1 MRKQQQLSA
10 VHTIGPCPAPVS
22 TGREGAAGARG
33 APGGWR
39 TAAAGAQAAAEAQ
52 AAVGAQA
59 AGGRRTAAADGG
71 AHAAPAGGTAWRAR
85 TADDAAARAAFP
97 DWRFAPNIGGHP
109 GVYEIENRALDP
121 GGHLLAAMRRL
132 APWEGRRL
140 VDLGCGT
147 GFWLPGYAKEAAR
160 VTGVEPD
167 PVLRARAAD
176 RIRDLPHAEVLP
188 GSAERLPLPDRS
200 VDVVHAR
207 FAYFLSPGI
216 VGGLGTSGTGVV
228 PGASG
233 AQATG
238 PRAGEHGG
246 GALTGAVTQAR
257 APRPGNAPG
266 DAGLA
271 EVMRVLVPGGT
282 LVVVD
287 NDYRWGEFAGLL
299 AAGSKI
305 PPQRLAAGV
314 DAWWR
319 ERGATRHEVR
329 SRWAFASRA
338 DLAAVLEIEMPAAV
352 ARAWLARHPAA
363 TGLSYGYV
371 LFAVTRPE
379 RVLSGAMTRWYW
391 RFKLAL
397 GGAGGEAR

>member
-1 MRKQQQLSA
+1 MSPAADTQ
-10 VHTIGPCPAPVS
+10 TI
-22 TGREGAAGARG
+22 AAGG
-33 APGGWR
+33 S
-39 TAAAGAQAAAEAQ
+39 AAA
-52 AAVGAQA
+52 
-59 AGGRRTAAADGG
+59 GRRTA
-71 AHAAPAGGTAWRAR
+71 

-109 GVYEIENRALDP
+109 DVYEIENRALDP

-132 APWEGRRL
+132 APWDGRRL

-147 GFWLPGYAKEAAR
+147 GFWLPGYARDAAR

-167 PVLRARAAD
+167 PALRARAAD

-216 VGGLGTSGTGVV
+216 VA
-228 PGASG
+228 GADG
-233 AQATG
+233 
-238 PRAGEHGG
+238 
-246 GALTGAVTQAR
+246 
-257 APRPGNAPG
+257 APG

-271 EVMRVLVPGGT
+271 EVMRVLAPGGT
-282 LVVVD
+282 LIVID

-305 PPQRLAAGV
+305 PPQRLAGGI

-319 ERGATRHEVR
+319 ERGASRHEVR
-329 SRWAFASRA
+329 TRWVFTRRD
-338 DLAAVLEIEMPAAV
+338 DLAAVLHIEVPAGA
-352 ARAWLARHPAA
+352 ARAWLARHPTA
-363 TGLSYGYV
+363 TGLSCGYA

-379 RVLSGAMTRWYW
+379 RV
-391 RFKLAL
+391 
-397 GGAGGEAR
+397 

>member
-1 MRKQQQLSA
+1 MRG
-10 VHTIGPCPAPVS
+10 GPRRNA
-22 TGREGAAGARG
+22 
-33 APGGWR
+33 APGTR
-39 TAAAGAQAAAEAQ
+39 LAR
-52 AAVGAQA
+52 
-59 AGGRRTAAADGG
+59 RRT
-71 AHAAPAGGTAWRAR
+71 H
-85 TADDAAARAAFP
+85 TADDGAARAAFP

-109 GVYEIENRALDP
+109 DVYEIENRGLDP
-121 GGHLLAAMRRL
+121 GGHVLAAMRRL
-132 APWEGRRL
+132 APWDGRRL

-147 GFWLPGYAKEAAR
+147 GFWLPGYAIDAAR

-167 PVLRARAAD
+167 PALRARTAG
-176 RIRDLPHAEVLP
+176 RIRDLPRAEVIP
-188 GSAERLPLPDRS
+188 GSGERLPLPDRS

-216 VGGLGTSGTGVV
+216 VA
-228 PGASG
+228 GADG
-233 AQATG
+233 
-238 PRAGEHGG
+238 
-246 GALTGAVTQAR
+246 
-257 APRPGNAPG
+257 APG

-305 PPQRLAAGV
+305 PPQRLAAGI

-319 ERGATRHEVR
+319 ERGATRLEVR
-329 SRWAFASRA
+329 SQWSFARRA
-338 DLAAVLEIEMPAAV
+338 DLAAVLNIEVPAAV

-363 TGLSYGYV
+363 TGLSCGYV

-379 RVLSGAMTRWYW
+379 HV
-391 RFKLAL
+391 
-397 GGAGGEAR
+397 

>member
-1 MRKQQQLSA
+1 LS
-10 VHTIGPCPAPVS
+10 PP
-22 TGREGAAGARG
+22 
-33 APGGWR
+33 
-39 TAAAGAQAAAEAQ
+39 AGAQT
-52 AAVGAQA
+52 A
-59 AGGRRTAAADGG
+59 AGRRIATADGAG
-71 AHAAPAGGTAWRAR
+71 AHAASAGGTGRRAR
-85 TADDAAARAAFP
+85 AADDTAARAAFP

-132 APWEGRRL
+132 APWDGRRL

-147 GFWLPGYAKEAAR
+147 GFWLPGYAGDAAR

-167 PVLRARAAD
+167 PALRVRAAD
-176 RIRDLPHAEVLP
+176 RIRDLPRAEVLP

-207 FAYFLSPGI
+207 FAYFLTPGI
-216 VGGLGTSGTGVV
+216 VGAGTPGVGG
-228 PGASG
+228 PG
-233 AQATG
+233 
-238 PRAGEHGG
+238 GG
-246 GALTGAVTQAR
+246 GAGKAGP
-257 APRPGNAPG
+257 PRRAPG

-282 LVVVD
+282 LIVVD
-287 NDYRWGEFAGLL
+287 NNYRWGEFAGLL

-305 PPQRLAAGV
+305 RPQRLAAGI

-338 DLAAVLEIEMPAAV
+338 DLAAVLEIEVPAAV
-352 ARAWLARHPAA
+352 ARAWLARHPTA
-363 TGLSYGYV
+363 TGLSCGYV

-391 RFKLAL
+391 RFGLAL

>member
-1 MRKQQQLSA
+1 M
-10 VHTIGPCPAPVS
+10 S

-33 APGGWR
+33 APGWR
-39 TAAAGAQAAAEAQ
+39 AAE
-52 AAVGAQA
+52 
-59 AGGRRTAAADGG
+59 ADGG
-71 AHAAPAGGTAWRAR
+71 AHAASGGGTGRRSR
-85 TADDAAARAAFP
+85 TAGDVAARAAFP
-97 DWRFAPNIGGHP
+97 DWRFAPNIGGSP
-109 GVYEIENRALDP
+109 DVYEIENRALDP

-132 APWEGRRL
+132 ARWDGRRL

-147 GFWLPGYAKEAAR
+147 GFWLPGYAEDAAR

-167 PVLRARAAD
+167 PALRARAAA
-176 RIRDLPHAEVLP
+176 RIRGLPHAEVIP

-216 VGGLGTSGTGVV
+216 VAGLDAPGTAVV
-228 PGASG
+228 PGASENRAAG
-233 AQATG
+233 LG
-238 PRAGEHGG
+238 AGEPDGGARHGAVTPSWVPRWGNAAGAAGPNGEERGSTGWGVGGPGG
-246 GALTGAVTQAR
+246 GAPKAG
-257 APRPGNAPG
+257 PRRAPG

-305 PPQRLAAGV
+305 RPQRLAAGI
-314 DAWWR
+314 DTWWR

-338 DLAAVLEIEMPAAV
+338 DLAAVLDIEVPAAV
-352 ARAWLARHPAA
+352 ARAWLARHPTA
-363 TGLSYGYV
+363 TGLSCGYV

-391 RFKLAL
+391 RFGLAL
-397 GGAGGEAR
+397 GGAGGDAR